1 MKRYIK
7 SATNSSGDLE
17 IDENGVLVK
26 YHGNAA
32 NVVIPDSVTEIGGEA
47 FSGCTSLTNITIPD
61 SVTEI
66 GYGAFMGCTSLKSI
80 TIPDGVAEI
89 GRSAFNG
96 CTSLTKV
103 SLPNNVKLGEYV
115 FLGTPLESKFNQ
127 D

>member
-66 GYGAFMGCTSLKSI
+66 G
-80 TIPDGVAEI
+80 
-89 GRSAFNG
+89 RSAFNG